1 MRSTLSRDGTS
12 IKAWA
17 TVGLLWLAAC
27 SCNVAQLMIVN
38 MHGSIVAAIPMNEAH
53 FGLITSMAT
62 WAIGAASLLA
72 GFVAD
77 HFSRSRV
84 IAISLLTWS
93 AITCLTAFATTFPQL
108 LAFRALL
115 AVSQACYLPA
125 ASALIADYHRGS
137 TRSLASGIHLTG
149 YYAGG
154 VLGGVC
160 GWLAE
165 QHSWQFAYL
174 AVGISGLVCGAIQL
188 LALRDTSRDGFQTAT
203 SDNPVPLVRPLAALR
218 SLFAHQSFV
227 LLLVCVTLADA
238 LGWTI
243 GGWMPT
249 YMAEH
254 FKLGQGAAGLYGSG
268 CLNGSTFVGLVL
280 GGGLSDWWSARNSRG
295 RFYVPAIGLLFAC
308 PCILLAVNTNTLMLA
323 AIGLITTGL
332 TASWFTANVLSM
344 LCLTVDPHFRATG
357 YGLINAAVF
366 FLGGA
371 VIYLTGIWRDLHIS
385 LTLIFNIGVIGWV
398 LCVGLLLFIKPM
410 EPAPKAI

>member
-1 MRSTLSRDGTS
+1 V
-12 IKAWA
+12 A
-17 TVGLLWLAAC
+17 VGLLWLAAC

-53 FGLITSMAT
+53 FGLITSMST
-62 WAIGAASLLA
+62 WTIGAASLLA

-77 HFSRSRV
+77 RFSRSRV
-84 IAISLLTWS
+84 IVISLLSWS
-93 AITCLTAFATTFPQL
+93 AITCATAWATTFPQL
-108 LAFRALL
+108 LALRALL

-125 ASALIADYHRGS
+125 ASALIADYHRGP

-154 VLGGVC
+154 VLGGVG

-174 AVGISGLVCGAIQL
+174 AVGLSGLVCGAIQL
-188 LALRDTSRDGFQTAT
+188 LALRDTSRDGVP
-203 SDNPVPLVRPLAALR
+203 PVAAAKPVSPVRPFVALR
-218 SLFAHQSFV
+218 SLFAHRSFV
-227 LLLVCVTLADA
+227 ILLICVTLADA

-254 FKLGQGAAGLYGSG
+254 FRLGQGAAGLYGSS
-268 CLNGSTFVGLVL
+268 CLNGSTFFGLVA
-280 GGGLSDWWSARNSRG
+280 GGALSDWWSARNPRG
-295 RFYVPAIGLLFAC
+295 RLYVPAIGLLLAC
-308 PCILLAVNTNTLMLA
+308 PCILLAVNTDSLALA
-323 AIGLITTGL
+323 AFGLVATGL
-332 TASWFTANVLSM
+332 TASWFTANVLAM
-344 LCLTVDPHFRATG
+344 LCLTVDPRFRATG
-357 YGLINAAVF
+357 YGIINAAVF

-371 VIYLTGIWRDLHIS
+371 VIYLTGVWRDQHVS

-398 LCVGLLLFIKPM
+398 ACVGLLLLIKPAY
-410 EPAPKAI
+410 PTTP